1 MRRALG
7 LLLAA
12 LLLLAAP
19 GVRAEDIRIT
29 ATEIAGTPDGLLLS
43 ADFAFEFTPRLQEAL
58 NQGIPLYFVIDF
70 ELSRRRWYW
79 FDELL
84 LERSQKLR
92 LWYHALTRQY
102 RLSGENLYQS
112 FESLAEAR
120 QALSHLQHWVLAEP
134 GLVRPGSGYRAAL
147 RMRLD
152 TAELPKPFQAS
163 ALASR
168 DWTLA
173 SAWYRWTL
181 AVPEPGP

>member
-1 MRRALG
+1 MQRGRRG
-7 LLLAA
+7 R
-12 LLLLAAP
+12 AP
-19 GVRAEDIRIT
+19 DA
-29 ATEIAGTPDGLLLS
+29 DG
-43 ADFAFEFTPRLQEAL
+43 
-58 NQGIPLYFVIDF
+58 
-70 ELSRRRWYW
+70 RRRQK
-79 FDELL
+79 
-84 LERSQKLR
+84 RSR
-92 LWYHALTRQY
+92 PHALR
-102 RLSGENLYQS
+102 
-112 FESLAEAR
+112 LAEAR